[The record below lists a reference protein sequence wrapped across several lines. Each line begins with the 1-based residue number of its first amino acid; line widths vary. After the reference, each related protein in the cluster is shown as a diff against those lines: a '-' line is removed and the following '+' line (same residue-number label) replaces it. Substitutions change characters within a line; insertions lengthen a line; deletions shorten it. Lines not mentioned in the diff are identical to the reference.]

1 MFVVC
6 RKRHVNLR
14 VDSRMEYKL
23 TSDCVQNSQSDKED
37 KLKIVDWNVPI
48 VVLRCMVGKVIIS
61 WCKQHSWKL

>member
-1 MFVVC
+1 
-6 RKRHVNLR
+6 
-14 VDSRMEYKL
+14 MEYKL
-23 TSDCVQNSQSDKED
+23 TSDCLQNSQSDKED